1 MPLTKVSQITYGYP
15 FNSKLFSSKAT
26 NKKALVRIRD
36 VLKGYTKTYTSEICD
51 KSYLIHK
58 GDLLVGMDGEFN
70 ISEWK
75 SAPAYLN
82 QRVCRIEPIGIDR
95 LYLKYFL
102 QIQLKKIEDR
112 TTFVTVKHLSAK
124 ALNNIIVSVPS
135 AEYQRKISSI
145 LNIIDNSIFLQLR
158 RLNVLN
164 DLVKSQFIETFGDP
178 VINNK
183 ELPVRL
189 LGDISLIKTGPF
201 GSLLHK
207 EDYENSNHFL
217 VNPQHIFRDSIHC
230 KSGESISDKKFHQLT
245 AYHLLP
251 GDIVLARRGEMGRC
265 AVVKSVGLICGTGS
279 LIIRVNKS
287 ILLPQVIQLM
297 ISLPSYRKFIQS
309 RSVGATLENINAK
322 ITSALPVIVPK
333 LNIQTTFMK
342 KIDQLNKSK
351 FVELRELHLPHR
363 SA

>member
-1 MPLTKVSQITYGYP
+1 MPTSNKPQFMPLTKVSQITYGYP

-164 DLVKSQFIETFGDP
+164 DLVKSQFVLMFGDAGNYYLHNKIVNITDVAKDIFAGGDKPKDFSSEQNDVYKHP
-178 VINNK
+178 VYSNGEKNSGLLCYSKTARVYDVALTVSARGTLGFSVIRNKPFTPVVRLITIIPNNK
-183 ELPVRL
+183 CNITYLKYCLDTVGFASSGTSQGQITVP
-189 LGDISLIKTGPF
+189 DF
-201 GSLLHK
+201 
-207 EDYENSNHFL
+207 
-217 VNPQHIFRDSIHC
+217 
-230 KSGESISDKKFHQLT
+230 KSRKI
-245 AYHLLP
+245 P
-251 GDIVLARRGEMGRC
+251 
-265 AVVKSVGLICGTGS
+265 
-279 LIIRVNKS
+279 
-287 ILLPQVIQLM
+287 
-297 ISLPSYRKFIQS
+297 LPSMDNQIQF
-309 RSVGATLENINAK
+309 ENIIK
-322 ITSALPVIVPK
+322 R
-333 LNIQTTFMK
+333 
-342 KIDQLNKSK
+342 IDKSK